1 MRVEFTPRAL
11 AVLLALAALPALAG
25 AQQPNVEAA
34 KKEGRVVAYGT
45 ILPQIMGPLHAA
57 FEKKYGIKVDYWRA
71 SATQV
76 LERAQNEHAAGR
88 PGFDVTFAA
97 QGAQLLLKQTGA
109 LTKYSA
115 PAAEKFPARFRDKDG
130 VLTAW
135 RHTPVSVLYNTE
147 MVRPAEAPKS
157 LEDMLLPKWKG
168 KIGIPDPSRHSTT
181 LQFLISLKKVIGD
194 GWLNYVKALAK
205 QQPLL
210 RESFAPVPNDI
221 LRGEVQL
228 GFTYIQYVTQMSKAP
243 LGFMLTDKILTD
255 TNELGLGAKAANANA
270 ARLYIDYL
278 CSPEAQKIAAELGEF
293 VLSPGIH
300 PSIKDADKI
309 AAASIFMD
317 DPGPEE
323 FKRLSAEFRQIFLGQ

>member
-1 MRVEFTPRAL
+1 MVRKIF
-11 AVLLALAALPALAG
+11 AVVMVTILLAATTRVG
-25 AQQPNVEAA
+25 AQSVNLEAA
-34 KKEGRVVAYGT
+34 KKEGKVIAYGT
-45 ILPQIMGPLHAA
+45 ILPQVMGPLHAA
-57 FEKKYGIKVDYWRA
+57 FEKKYGVKVEYWRA

-76 LERAQNEHAAGR
+76 LERAQNEFAAGR

-109 LTKYSA
+109 LTKFSA
-115 PAAEKFPARFRDKDG
+115 PSADKFPARFRDKDG

-147 MVRPAEAPKS
+147 LVKPADAPRS
-157 LEDMLLPKWKG
+157 LDDLLHAKWKG

-181 LQFLISLKKVIGD
+181 LQFLISLKKIKGD
-194 GWLNYVKALAK
+194 GWLDYVKALAK
-205 QQPLL
+205 QAPLL

-221 LRGEVQL
+221 IRGEVSL
-228 GFTYIQYVTQMSKAP
+228 GFTYIQYMQQYNKAP

-255 TNELGLGAKAANANA
+255 TNELALGAKAANSNA
-270 ARLYIDYL
+270 GKLYIDFL
-278 CSPEAQKIAAELGEF
+278 CSSEAQKIAADLGEF
-293 VLSPGIH
+293 VLSPGFN
-300 PSIKDADKI
+300 PPIKDADKV